1 MPIVETPRVVLEF
14 TKLKVKMDLP
24 ITLHNEH
31 SNHIFM
37 APLHMKIKKLVWK
50 CFVSICRLHLNYCFY
65 HCTFFLFLKLHKL
78 CSSQH
83 TNCAWIIHHENV
95 VIGDRSYVFAC
106 FEKKRL
112 KKLEEINFNEIPH
125 SVMTLLL
132 WVKMTWTF
140 PSLCCQS

>member
-1 MPIVETPRVVLEF
+1 MPIVKTPRVVLEF

-50 CFVSICRLHLNYCFY
+50 CFVSICRLRLNYCFY
-65 HCTFFLFLKLHKL
+65 HCTFLLYLRLHKL

-83 TNCAWIIHHENV
+83 TNCAWTICHENV
-95 VIGDRSYVFAC
+95 VTEVMYLHVL
-106 FEKKRL
+106 KRL
-112 KKLEEINFNEIPH
+112 KKLKEINFNEIPH
-125 SVMTLLL
+125 SVMMLLL
-132 WVKMTWTF
+132 WVRMTWTF